1 MAAVSAMPEEPL
13 QYAEIIRTICSDPIF
28 IARIYYLIAFSG
40 HLSELPDHMTT
51 VIGGA
56 AFIMHAYM
64 LNANN
69 IERMRR
75 SIRTV
80 PQTSDIDIVIWHKNK
95 IKEKEDFLS
104 KNAMMVPN
112 IELMLDPS
120 GKNYTEE
127 LLTRI
132 KQLLPNIEPS
142 IIDKIKFN
150 VIEKVVGEKY
160 KHMTTNININLT
172 IEGTNESYKVVDVAI
187 KNAIFSQYT
196 EKNRNSVDVT
206 ENTTHTD
213 EQNTFPMFVNDVSS
227 NVEKI
232 KFVRIPTL
240 ERLIQQQQFGI
251 KEMSWRANT
260 SKHRARIDY
269 LMRHSSHSPLAAP
282 PVAPPV
288 APPAAHHAP
297 LHPGR
302 SIHSLS
308 KKGGKRRTHR
318 KNKHHKKRHTKRR

>member
-1 MAAVSAMPEEPL
+1 MAAMSAMPQLKEDD
-13 QYAEIIRTICSDPIF
+13 IRTICSDPIF

-40 HLSELPDHMTT
+40 HLSDLPDHMTT

-56 AFIMHAYM
+56 SFIMHAYM
-64 LNANN
+64 LNKSN
-69 IERMRR
+69 IESTHR
-75 SIRTV
+75 SISREL
-80 PQTSDIDIVIWHKNK
+80 QTSDIDIVMWYKNM
-95 IKEKEDFLS
+95 INREDFLS
-104 KNAMMVPN
+104 KNARMVPN
-112 IELMLDPS
+112 IELILNPS

-132 KQLLPNIEPS
+132 KQLLPHIEPS
-142 IIDKIKFN
+142 IIDKIKCN

-187 KNAIFSQYT
+187 KNAIYSQYT
-196 EKNRNSVDVT
+196 EKNRSSLPVT
-206 ENTTHTD
+206 QNTTHTD

-251 KEMSWRANT
+251 KEMTGRANT
-260 SKHRARIDY
+260 SKYQSRIGY
-269 LMRHSSHSPLAAP
+269 LMQHSSRVPAASLPAPLPKNSGRPPLAP
-282 PVAPPV
+282 
-288 APPAAHHAP
+288 
-297 LHPGR
+297 R
-302 SIHSLS
+302 R
-308 KKGGKRRTHR
+308 GGKRRTHR